1 MNVLINFLK
10 YENRLL
16 RQKINPHNLEIH
28 SENFTDFMNEM
39 IWRPKN
45 VGKGGVSGIEVWME
59 QDWYELIREPERL
72 EVELFKTILS
82 TFILCMFKIFH
93 KIKKVNKIIKNK

>member
-1 MNVLINFLK
+1 M
-10 YENRLL
+10 
-16 RQKINPHNLEIH
+16 
-28 SENFTDFMNEM
+28 
-39 IWRPKN
+39 
-45 VGKGGVSGIEVWME
+45 SGIEVWME

-93 KIKKVNKIIKNK
+93 KIKKVKFLISKV